1 MKFQS
6 GMHYKQLQDTNN
18 LHNTC
23 MWGNKV
29 IFQSVFNM
37 TSQKKPLLNEIL
49 HYKSIAAII
58 FKRGTQN
65 NEQTAN
71 NQEIT

>member
-1 MKFQS
+1 
-6 GMHYKQLQDTNN
+6 
-18 LHNTC
+18 
-23 MWGNKV
+23 
-29 IFQSVFNM
+29 M

-49 HYKSIAAII
+49 QYKSIAAII

-71 NQEIT
+71 NWEITWSSEFKRLIKNIKFTF